1 MKKKVLYLITGLLLL
16 PLTACNNADEGAQT
30 AEQGEGLVPITLQT
44 AVMDLSTR
52 AGQNIQSTL
61 LEKNEEI
68 NVYINEIIPPEGE
81 AGASY
86 SSKYEYKVSDN
97 AGSLKP
103 MSLSSPYYPLN
114 SNHVAITAI
123 YPKKMTNSL
132 AQDFSVESD
141 QRQTREYKLSDLMY
155 SDNLSDQEKQTG
167 AITLIFN
174 HLLCKVNVNLEM
186 YHADNETPNNAPL
199 EGSRIYLK
207 DVLRTVSFNGKT
219 GQISEASNS
228 GDIYVSSNGRY
239 AASAIIVPQSI
250 PSRNFIRIEMAT
262 NKDVMNYTLP
272 APINF
277 QAGKAYTFNIMVK
290 QDAVI
295 VGEYTIQ
302 DWDDSPTVQNKN
314 GQFVN

>member
-1 MKKKVLYLITGLLLL
+1 MAGMLLS
-16 PLTACNNADEGAQT
+16 LTACSNDEATQT
-30 AEQGEGLVPITLQT
+30 DQQDGNLVPISLKT
-44 AVMDLSTR
+44 AVADQTTR

-68 NVYINEIIPPEGE
+68 NVFIDEIIPQDGE

-114 SNHVAITAI
+114 SNHVAITAV
-123 YPKKMTNSL
+123 YPKKMTRSL
-132 AQDFSVESD
+132 AQDFAVEKD

-155 SDNLSDQEKQTG
+155 SDNLNDLEKQTG
-167 AITLIFN
+167 AVTLTFH
-174 HLLCKVNVNLEM
+174 HLLCKINVNLEM

-199 EGSRIYLK
+199 EGARIYLK
-207 DVLRTVSFNGKT
+207 DVLCAVSFNGKT
-219 GQISEASNS
+219 GAVSEASDLD
-228 GDIYVSSNGRY
+228 DIYVSSNGRY
-239 AASAIIVPQSI
+239 PASAIIVPQNI

-272 APINF
+272 APIKF
-277 QAGKAYTFNIMVK
+277 EAGNAYTFNIMVK

-295 VGEYTIQ
+295 VGDYTIQ
-302 DWDDSPTVQNKN
+302 PWDDSPTVQNKN

>member
-1 MKKKVLYLITGLLLL
+1 MKKTVLYLMSGLLLS
-16 PLTACNNADEGAQT
+16 LTGCSNTDDGTQIDEQMSGRI
-30 AEQGEGLVPITLQT
+30 PITLQT
-44 AVMDLSTR
+44 SVTALTTR
-52 AGQNIQSTL
+52 AGQDIQSTL
-61 LEKNEEI
+61 LDKNEEI
-68 NVYINEIIPPEGE
+68 NVYIKEIIPPEGE

-97 AGSLKP
+97 VGSLKP

-114 SNHVAITAI
+114 ANHVAITAI
-123 YPKKMTNSL
+123 YPKKVTDAL
-132 AQDFSVESD
+132 AQDFSVEAD

-155 SDNLSDQEKQTG
+155 SDNLNDVEKQTG
-167 AITLIFN
+167 TVTLVFN
-174 HLLCKVNVNLEM
+174 HLLCKININLEM
-186 YHADNETPNNAPL
+186 YHGDNETPNNAPL
-199 EGSRIYLK
+199 EGARIYLK
-207 DVLRTVSFNGKT
+207 DVLRTVSFNGKYGT
-219 GQISEASNS
+219 VSEASNL

-239 AASAIIVPQSI
+239 AASAIIVPQNI

-277 QAGKAYTFNIMVK
+277 AAGKAYTFNIMVK

-295 VGEYTIQ
+295 VGDYTIQ
-302 DWDDSPTVQNKN
+302 DWDDAPGVQNKN